1 MSLTPPNADSLPP
14 IVSADW
20 LADQGEGVVI
30 CEVGSTMADA
40 DPEAKYRERHIPGA
54 RYVSLDTVLAAPPSA
69 TGGRHPL
76 PTPEDFAHDLGALG
90 IGDDAIVVAYDRRAG
105 GGLAGRLVWMLRIL
119 GQPAALLDG
128 GLGAWGGGWGGES
141 SGKSSGEWGGGFESG
156 SVDVDPVD
164 RAVRP
169 WPIDAVADADA
180 VARHIDAG
188 GIVIDSR
195 DRARYA
201 GEVEPIDTVAGHI
214 PGAINIVYVDNLDA
228 QSHFREPAELTE
240 RFAVAAADDDPIVYC
255 GSGVTACHNALV
267 MEHLGLGRPRVF
279 VGSWSAWSADPDRAV
294 ATGPTP

>member
-1 MSLTPPNADSLPP
+1 MSLTPRNTDPLPP

-20 LADQGEGVVI
+20 LADQGTGIVI

-54 RYVSLDTVLAAPPSA
+54 RYVALDTVLAAPPST

-76 PTPEDFAHDLGALG
+76 PTPEDFAHHLGALG
-90 IGDDAIVVAYDRRAG
+90 IGDEATVVAYDRRGG
-105 GGLAGRLVWMLRIL
+105 GGLAGRLVWMLRIV

-128 GLGAWGGGWGGES
+128 GLRGWRGE
-141 SGKSSGEWGGGFESG
+141 FESG
-156 SVDVDPVD
+156 PVDVEPVD
-164 RAVRP
+164 RTVRP
-169 WPIDAVADADA
+169 WPADAVADADA
-180 VARHIDAG
+180 VARHISAG

-195 DRARYA
+195 DRSRYA
-201 GEVEPIDTVAGHI
+201 GEVEPIDAVAGHI
-214 PGAINIVYVDNLDA
+214 PGAIDLVYIENLDA
-228 QSHFREPAELTE
+228 ESHLRDPAELSE

-255 GSGVTACHNALV
+255 GSGVTACLNALV
-267 MEHLGLGRPRVF
+267 MEHIGLGRPRVF

>member
-1 MSLTPPNADSLPP
+1 MSLTPRNVESLPP

-20 LADQGEGVVI
+20 LADQGTDVVI

-54 RYVSLDTVLAAPPSA
+54 RYVSLDDALAAPPSP

-76 PTPEDFAHDLGALG
+76 PTPEDFARHLGALG
-90 IGDDAIVVAYDRRAG
+90 IGDDETVVAYDRRAG
-105 GGLAGRLVWMLRIL
+105 GGLAGRLVWMLRII

-128 GLGAWGGGWGGES
+128 GLGGWPD
-141 SGKSSGEWGGGFESG
+141 GFESG
-156 SVDVDPVD
+156 PVEVEPIE

-169 WPIDAVADADA
+169 WPADAVADADA
-180 VARHIDAG
+180 VARHIEAG

-195 DRARYA
+195 DPARYA

-214 PGAINIVYVDNLDA
+214 PGAINLVYVGNLDA
-228 QSHFREPAELTE
+228 DSHFREPAELTE
-240 RFAVAAADDDPIVYC
+240 RFAVSAADDDPIFYC

>member
-1 MSLTPPNADSLPP
+1 MSLTPGTAESLPP

-20 LADQGEGVVI
+20 LADHRADVVV
-30 CEVGSTMADA
+30 CEVGSSMADA
-40 DPEAKYRERHIPGA
+40 DPEAKHRDRHIPGA
-54 RYVSLDTVLAAPPSA
+54 RYVSLDTVLAGPPSP

-76 PTPEDFAHDLGALG
+76 PTPEDFAHDLGSLG
-90 IGDDAIVVAYDRRAG
+90 IGDEAIVVAYDRRGG
-105 GGLAGRLVWMLRIL
+105 GGLAGRLVWMLRVL

-128 GLGAWGGGWGGES
+128 GLGGWDGDL
-141 SGKSSGEWGGGFESG
+141 ESG
-156 SVDVDPVD
+156 PVGVEPID
-164 RAVRP
+164 RGVHP
-169 WPIDAVADADA
+169 WPSDAVADADA
-180 VARHIDAG
+180 VALHISAG

-195 DRARYA
+195 DPARYA
-201 GEVEPIDTVAGHI
+201 GEVEPIDAVAGHI
-214 PGAINIVYVDNLDA
+214 PGAINLLYIDNLDA
-228 QSHFREPAELTE
+228 ASRFREPAELTE

>member
-1 MSLTPPNADSLPP
+1 MSLNSPDTYSLPP

-20 LADQGEGVVI
+20 LADRGAGVVI

-76 PTPEDFAHDLGALG
+76 PTPEDFARHLGALG
-90 IGDDAIVVAYDRRAG
+90 IGDEATVVAYDRRGG

-128 GLGAWGGGWGGES
+128 GLGGWVGER
-141 SGKSSGEWGGGFESG
+141 GGGFESG
-156 SVDVDPVD
+156 SVDVEPVD
-164 RAVRP
+164 RAARP
-169 WPIDAVADADA
+169 WPADALADADA
-180 VARHIDAG
+180 VARHIAAG

-195 DRARYA
+195 DPARYA

-214 PGAINIVYVDNLDA
+214 PGAINLVYVGNLDA
-228 QSHFREPAELTE
+228 ESHFREPAELTE
-240 RFAVAAADDDPIVYC
+240 RFAVTAADDDPIVYC